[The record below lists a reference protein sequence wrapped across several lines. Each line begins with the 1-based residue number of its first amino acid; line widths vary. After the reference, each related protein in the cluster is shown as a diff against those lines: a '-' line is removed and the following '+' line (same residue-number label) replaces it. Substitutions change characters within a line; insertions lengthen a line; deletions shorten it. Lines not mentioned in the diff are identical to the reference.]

1 MEGGEREE
9 NGEAWVSC
17 ESVSK
22 ISVYLHKGC
31 VCVCVSVSVVCVCVC
46 VKSFL
51 YLRIGFVCQEISL

>member
-1 MEGGEREE
+1 MVKHGSV
-9 NGEAWVSC
+9 VSQFLKSQC
-17 ESVSK
+17 IFTRGV
-22 ISVYLHKGC
+22 C